1 MAGIPTSN
9 ILQPGAISLS
19 GGANRQ
25 LVSDLQLLTPQF
37 YNKYTEKYGDEDF
50 TIWLSTFGGMKEVK
64 NRDYFW
70 FENRG
75 KLMVAVTSLNAVV
88 APAAGATVTCTLSSV
103 DHYNAGT
110 QTPLRVGETVRVASS
125 NIEGVILTIPDTTA
139 NAFQFTVRPKQST
152 QAFVSA
158 GSANL
163 LAGEIL
169 IFGGNTDVGEASD
182 SVNPLIHLDKKY
194 TNTITEIRD
203 SFSATDLA
211 EMTEVYYSS
220 GVSGEAP
227 AGGGLAGPSLF
238 TLKGL
243 YKTNQRFK
251 NNIEFKLMRGDV
263 QNNTGLN
270 TTTSVGSQGIL
281 PKITADGET
290 VTYTPGTLDI
300 AKLHEITRVMDVNGC
315 AKENMWLQDIY
326 QRQNFSDG
334 IFAAFPAGA
343 WVWGQNEKSQEAAIA
358 YGVQSILI
366 DGYLFKVK
374 KYSPF
379 NTEVTTGKTPTTDF
393 YRNYGVIC
401 PQGTSRDAK
410 TGESYNNIDIMYQ
423 QPPKGGTTGNAIRVW
438 RYGGGSENP
447 TSGKMEDKVDMIT
460 YRGSRVTAASQFIV
474 VQSA

>member
-37 YNKYTEKYGDEDF
+37 YNKYSEKYGDEDF
-50 TIWLSTFGGMKEVK
+50 THWLATFGGMKEVK

-139 NAFQFTVRPKQST
+139 NAFQFTVRPKKST

-169 IFGGNTDVGEASD
+169 VFGGNTDVGEASD
-182 SVNPLIHLDKKY
+182 SVSSLIHLDQKY

-211 EMTEVYYSS
+211 EMTEVYYNS

-227 AGGGLAGPSLF
+227 GGAGLSGPSLF

-243 YKTNQRFK
+243 WKTNQRFK
-251 NNIEFKLMRGDV
+251 NNIEAKLMFGDV

-270 TTTSVGSQGIL
+270 TTTSVGSQGII
-281 PKITADGET
+281 PKIVQDGET

-315 AKENMWLQDIY
+315 EKENVWLMDVY

-358 YGVQSILI
+358 YGVQSCLI
-366 DGYLFKVK
+366 DGYLFKAK
-374 KYSPF
+374 KYGAF
-379 NTEVTTGKTPTTDF
+379 NTEVRTGKTPTTDYF
-393 YRNYGVIC
+393 RNFGVIT
-401 PQGTSRDAK
+401 PQGTTRDAK
-410 TGESYNNIDIMYQ
+410 TGDSYNNVDIMYQ
-423 QPPKGGTTGNAIRVW
+423 APPKGGTIGNGIRVW
-438 RYGGGSENP
+438 RHGGGSENP
-447 TSGKMEDKVDMIT
+447 TNGKMEDKVEMLT
-460 YRGSRVTAASQFIV
+460 YRGSRVTKANQFII